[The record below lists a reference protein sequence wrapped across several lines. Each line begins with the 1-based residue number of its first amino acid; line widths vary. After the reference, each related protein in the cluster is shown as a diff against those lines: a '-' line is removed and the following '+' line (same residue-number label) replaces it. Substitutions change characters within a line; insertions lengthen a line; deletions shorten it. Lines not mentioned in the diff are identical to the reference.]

1 MTTQEQS
8 AGTGL
13 SRRTLLGGGAA
24 ATLGIALSGSL
35 GPLARASDGGHGSNN
50 GAAGGF
56 DGYGP
61 LQPDPDG
68 RLALP
73 NGFHYTVVAEAGV
86 TLLDSGEPTPDF
98 PDGSVSFPR
107 PGGGSIIITNHEV
120 RNPDFTYGVPHLEG
134 LTYDPGLNGGTTTI
148 EVDKH
153 GERVREYVSLAGTS
167 TNCAG
172 GKTPWNTWLSCE
184 EVFANPPGF
193 TKPHGFVF
201 EVDPYDEAA
210 NLNPQPIRALGRF
223 EHEAV
228 AVDPDTGQIYET
240 EDAVNPLGLFYRWTP
255 PDSALPL
262 GKGSLR
268 ALGPADGTLQALR
281 ARNASG
287 AVVLDLSVATEPG
300 TWYDVEWVDVA
311 DRDGAPLVVRR
322 QFNGFW
328 NGAPRTGPGGD
339 ITRSRKLEGAW
350 WGDGGAYFVA
360 SFARSDD
367 PVNQRTAL
375 AHDGQVWFYDPL
387 AHTIEL
393 RLRFAYTPN
402 DQDDEPDGP
411 DNIALSPYGGVIL
424 AEDGEG
430 KQHLVGATED
440 GHTYFLARNEVG
452 NGTGE
457 MTGPNFSPDK
467 QTLFANLFNPGAT
480 YAITGPWKRK
490 GGGGPPPTPEES
502 STPSV

>member
-1 MTTQEQS
+1 MTQERS
-8 AGTGL
+8 ARTGV

-35 GPLARASDGGHGSNN
+35 GPLARAADGGHGSSN

-73 NGFHYTVVAEAGV
+73 NGFHYTVVAESGV

-98 PDGSVSFPR
+98 TDGSTSFPR
-107 PGGGSIIITNHEV
+107 PEGGCIIITNHEV
-120 RNPDFTYGVPHLEG
+120 RNPSFTYGVPHVEG

-153 GERVREYVSLAGTS
+153 GNRVREYVSLAGTS

-201 EVDPYDEAA
+201 EVDPYDMDA
-210 NLNPQPIRALGRF
+210 NLNPQPIRCLGRF

-228 AVDPDTGQIYET
+228 AIDPDTGHIYET
-240 EDAVNPLGLFYRWTP
+240 EDATGPHGLFYRWTP
-255 PDSALPL
+255 PESALPL

-268 ALGPADGTLQALR
+268 ALGPDAGVLEAMR
-281 ARNASG
+281 ARTASG
-287 AVVLDLSVATEPG
+287 AVVADLCVATEPG
-300 TWYDVEWVDVA
+300 TVYTVEWVAVTN
-311 DRDGAPLVVRR
+311 RSGSPAPVVRR
-322 QFNGFW
+322 QFNLVPSAT
-328 NGAPRTGPGGD
+328 NPARD

-360 SFARSDD
+360 SFARTSDGSA
-367 PVNQRTAL
+367 VQ
-375 AHDGQVWFYDPL
+375 HDGQVWFYDPL

-393 RLRFAYTPN
+393 RLRFAYTPD
-402 DQDDEPDGP
+402 DQDSDPDGP

-430 KQHLVGATED
+430 KQHLVGATEG
-440 GHTYFLARNEVG
+440 GHTYFLARNDVG
-452 NGTGE
+452 DGSGE
-457 MTGPNFSPDK
+457 MTGVNFSPDK
-467 QTLFANLFNPGAT
+467 QTLFANLFNPGTT

-502 STPSV
+502 NTPTV